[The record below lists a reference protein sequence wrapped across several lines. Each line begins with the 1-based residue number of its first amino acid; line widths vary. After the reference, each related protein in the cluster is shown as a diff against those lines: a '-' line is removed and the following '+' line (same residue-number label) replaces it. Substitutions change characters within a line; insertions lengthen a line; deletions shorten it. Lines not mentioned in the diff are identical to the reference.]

1 MASLPRFK
9 AGSGWLQCLG
19 LWSRAV
25 PLRLPWPPEAQGPS
39 GSAAHAHMQ
48 TPALD
53 RTDPLSSYAVVMM
66 SVTDKTWEG
75 GCECLQDI
83 AFPLQCMF
91 WQSCLGSSPRFF
103 FFFLIPPSRLLQI
116 CIWSIQ
122 ETMWKS
128 VLTSQTD
135 KTRHMTAEHMA
146 QRGILIWPT
155 QTVFP
160 EIHIWETPPAA
171 KAKNKEST
179 RQKEQYATWN
189 VLL

>member
-1 MASLPRFK
+1 
-9 AGSGWLQCLG
+9 
-19 LWSRAV
+19 
-25 PLRLPWPPEAQGPS
+25 
-39 GSAAHAHMQ
+39 
-48 TPALD
+48 
-53 RTDPLSSYAVVMM
+53 
-66 SVTDKTWEG
+66 
-75 GCECLQDI
+75 
-83 AFPLQCMF
+83 MF
-91 WQSCLGSSPRFF
+91 TGYCISSPMYVLTKLFGLQPQFCFF
-103 FFFLIPPSRLLQI
+103 VFFFLIPPSPLLQI

-160 EIHIWETPPAA
+160 EIHIWKTPPAA

>member
-1 MASLPRFK
+1 MNVYRILHFLSNVCFDKVVWA
-9 AGSGWLQCLG
+9 
-19 LWSRAV
+19 
-25 PLRLPWPPEAQGPS
+25 
-39 GSAAHAHMQ
+39 
-48 TPALD
+48 PA
-53 RTDPLSSYAVVMM
+53 PVV
-66 SVTDKTWEG
+66 
-75 GCECLQDI
+75 I
-83 AFPLQCMF
+83 
-91 WQSCLGSSPRFF
+91 F
-103 FFFLIPPSRLLQI
+103 FFFLIPPSLLLQI

-179 RQKEQYATWN
+179 RQKEQYAT
-189 VLL
+189 

>member
-9 AGSGWLQCLG
+9 AGSGWLQGLG

-39 GSAAHAHMQ
+39 GWAAHAHMQ
-48 TPALD
+48 TPAQIPSQAMQLWWCQSQI
-53 RTDPLSSYAVVMM
+53 RREKEGVNVYRILHFLSNVCFDKVV
-66 SVTDKTWEG
+66 WAPAPG
-75 GCECLQDI
+75 
-83 AFPLQCMF
+83 
-91 WQSCLGSSPRFF
+91 FF

-160 EIHIWETPPAA
+160 EIHIWKTPPAA

-179 RQKEQYATWN
+179 RQKEQTYW
-189 VLL
+189 